1 MSVLETDFLRWNQ
14 LLVNINQLFETSEKK
29 KLFFFAQICISHTRV
44 IHSYLQLGEE
54 RPQCIG
60 CNSSFVIP
68 NILLEYDDFS
78 QVKKNIS
85 MLVTWNIY
93 FKIYNVHID
102 CSMAFLKEIN
112 IF

>member
-1 MSVLETDFLRWNQ
+1 MNKWQTWNVSIGNRLLEMKPTVGEYQSVVR
-14 LLVNINQLFETSEKK
+14 NIRKEEVV
-29 KLFFFAQICISHTRV
+29 FFAQICISHTRV

-85 MLVTWNIY
+85 MLYV
-93 FKIYNVHID
+93 
-102 CSMAFLKEIN
+102 L
-112 IF
+112 